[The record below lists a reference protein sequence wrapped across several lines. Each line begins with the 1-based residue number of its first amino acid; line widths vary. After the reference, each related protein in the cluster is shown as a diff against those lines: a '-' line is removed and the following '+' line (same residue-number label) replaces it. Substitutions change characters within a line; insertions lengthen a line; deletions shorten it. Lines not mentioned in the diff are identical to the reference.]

1 MSVSARKL
9 PYDGVRACREL
20 AASDARLRRLIERA
34 GPLTLQLRPTR
45 STFEALLE
53 SITHQQLHGNAARA
67 IHGRVLDLF
76 PARRPSAK
84 AFLALPEPPFRGAGL
99 SASKLAA
106 IRDLAEKCDSG
117 IVPPFSRLGKMP
129 DDEICERLTTV
140 RGIGVWTVHMLLI
153 FRLGRPDV
161 LPTGDYGV
169 RKGFALTMGTLRA
182 GDAVAPSDLPKAA
195 AMERRAARW
204 QGWRSVASWYL
215 WRACDLAAQQQS
227 SSTRQPA

>member
-1 MSVSARKL
+1 MSISASKL

-20 AASDARLRRLIERA
+20 AASDARLRRLFGRA
-34 GPLTLQLRPTR
+34 GPFTLELRPTR

-53 SITHQQLHGNAARA
+53 SITHQQLHGRAAMA

-84 AFLALPEPPFRGAGL
+84 AFLALPGAPFREAGL

-106 IRDLAEKCDSG
+106 IQDLAEKCDSG
-117 IVPPFSRLGKMP
+117 LVPTFSRLGKMS
-129 DDEICERLTTV
+129 DDEICERLTAV

-169 RKGFALTMGTLRA
+169 RKGFGLTMGTLRA
-182 GDAVAPSDLPKAA
+182 GNPIAPGDLPKAA
-195 AMERRAARW
+195 EIERRATRW
-204 QGWRSVASWYL
+204 RGWRSVASWYL

>member
-1 MSVSARKL
+1 MPARAREF
-9 PYDGVRACREL
+9 PYDRDQACREL
-20 AASDARLRRLIERA
+20 SARDARLRRLIERA
-34 GPLTLQLRPTR
+34 GPFTMELQPTR

-67 IHGRVLDLF
+67 IHGRVLALF
-76 PARRPSAK
+76 PARRPSART
-84 AFLALPEPPFRGAGL
+84 FLALPQAPFRGAGL

-106 IRDLAEKCDSG
+106 IQDLAEKCADG
-117 IVPPFSRLGKMP
+117 TVPAFSRLAALP

-140 RGIGVWTVHMLLI
+140 RGIGLWTVQMLLI

-169 RKGFALTMGTLRA
+169 RKGFGLTMGTLRS
-182 GDAVAPSDLPKAA
+182 GTPIAPADLPKAA
-195 AMERRAARW
+195 EMERRAARW

-215 WRACDLAAQQQS
+215 WRACDLAAPAKS
-227 SSTRQPA
+227 SANRQPA